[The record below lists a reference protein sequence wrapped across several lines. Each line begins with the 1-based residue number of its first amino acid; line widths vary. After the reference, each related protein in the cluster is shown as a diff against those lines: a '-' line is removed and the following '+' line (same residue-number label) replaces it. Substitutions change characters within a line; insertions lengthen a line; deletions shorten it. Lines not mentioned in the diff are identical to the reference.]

1 MKSVANLSVEEQL
14 KLLMRGAADVVSEAE
29 LKAKLE
35 KSVKTGKPLRVKL
48 GIDPTGKDLTLGHT
62 VPLRKM
68 KQFMELGHQGVL
80 IIGDYTATIG
90 DPTGRND
97 ARPQLTHEQTTANA
111 QRYLEQAA
119 RVLDVAK
126 LEIRRNS
133 EWLAPM
139 TFADVTRLA
148 AKATVAQM
156 LEREDFKNRYAE
168 GRPIFI
174 HEFFYPLMQ
183 GTDSVAIEADVELGG
198 TDQKFNLLTGRDL
211 QREAGMEAQV
221 CLMTPIVEGLDGV
234 QKMSKSLGNYIGLDH
249 PPQEIFGRTMSIP
262 DTLIVTYFTYFTD
275 ISVAE
280 LESVKA
286 AMAAG
291 ENPMSLKK
299 RLGREIITTYG
310 YSAEEAAAAEE
321 AWVAQFSRG
330 EVPEEIP
337 AVEVAASALPIGAGK
352 LLVDAGM
359 AASMSEARRL
369 IQQGGFSL
377 DGEKVSDPQAMLS
390 LVDGQVMKVGKRKWG
405 RVKILA

>member
-1 MKSVANLSVEEQL
+1 MANLSVEEQL
-14 KLLMRGAADVVSEAE
+14 KILMRGAADVVSEAE

-68 KQFMELGHQGVL
+68 KQFMELGHQAVL

-97 ARPQLTHEQTTANA
+97 ARPHLTHEQTTANA

-119 RVLDVAK
+119 RVLDVSK

-249 PPQEIFGRTMSIP
+249 PPQEMFGRTMSIP
-262 DTLIVTYFTYFTD
+262 DHLIVTYFTYFTD
-275 ISVAE
+275 VSVEE
-280 LESVKA
+280 LESIKA
-286 AMAAG
+286 TMAAG

-330 EVPEEIP
+330 EVPEDIP
-337 AVEVAASALPIGAGK
+337 DVEVPASALPIGAGK

-405 RVKILA
+405 RVKIQG

>member
-1 MKSVANLSVEEQL
+1 MANLSVEEQL

-35 KSVKTGKPLRVKL
+35 KSAKTGKPLRVKL

-62 VPLRKM
+62 VPLRKL
-68 KQFMELGHQGVL
+68 KQFMDLGHQAVL
-80 IIGDYTATIG
+80 IIGDYTAMIG

-97 ARPQLTHEQTTANA
+97 ARPQLTHEQTTENA

-119 RVLDVAK
+119 RVLDVSR

-183 GTDSVAIEADVELGG
+183 GTDSVALEADVELGG

-211 QREAGMEAQV
+211 QRAAGQEAQV

-249 PPQEIFGRTMSIP
+249 PPLEMFGRTMSIP
-262 DTLIVTYFTYFTD
+262 DHLIVTYFTYFTD
-275 ISVAE
+275 VSLAD
-280 LESVKA
+280 LEAIKVT
-286 AMAAG
+286 MAAG
-291 ENPMSLKK
+291 ENPMALKK

-310 YSAEEAAAAEE
+310 YSTEEADAAEE

-330 EVPEEIP
+330 EVPADIP
-337 AVEVAASALPIGAGK
+337 DVEVQASALPIGAGK

-359 AASMSEARRL
+359 ATSMSEARRL

-377 DGEKVSDPQAMLS
+377 DGEKVADPQAMLS

>member
-1 MKSVANLSVEEQL
+1 MANLSVEEQL
-14 KLLMRGAADVVSEAE
+14 KILMRGAADVVSEAE

-48 GIDPTGKDLTLGHT
+48 GIDPTGRDLTLGHT

-111 QRYLEQAA
+111 QRFLEQAA
-119 RVLDVAK
+119 RVLDVSK

-168 GRPIFI
+168 GRPIFL

-249 PPQEIFGRTMSIP
+249 PPQEMFGRTMSIP
-262 DTLIVTYFTYFTD
+262 DTLILTYFTYFTD
-275 ISVAE
+275 VSVAE
-280 LESVKA
+280 LESIKA
-286 AMAAG
+286 TLAAG
-291 ENPMSLKK
+291 ENPMTLKK
-299 RLGREIITTYG
+299 RLGREIVTTYG

-330 EVPEEIP
+330 EVPEDIP
-337 AVEVAASALPIGAGK
+337 DVEVSASALPIGAGK

-359 AASMSEARRL
+359 APSMSEARRL

-405 RVKILA
+405 RVKIVG